1 MRFLPL
7 CGDAF
12 VAVRSLES
20 LPKSRKRRT
29 ERAADKGAKHID
41 ARNRCANSP
50 VRPTDANRER
60 EFERLYRESYGL
72 VYNYVRCRMADDAAT
87 EDVVSE
93 AFCKAARSF
102 SKFDPARAK
111 FSTWV
116 VKIAVNCMNDHYRR
130 VRPASCIDDVPE
142 GAIAQPDA
150 AAGVADRD
158 LVDRLLGALDATERE
173 LVLMK
178 YREGYRNV
186 DIAAEL
192 GMNAS
197 TVATKL
203 AGALAKMRA
212 AYET

>member
-1 MRFLPL
+1 MSSPARSA
-7 CGDAF
+7 DA
-12 VAVRSLES
+12 S
-20 LPKSRKRRT
+20 
-29 ERAADKGAKHID
+29 
-41 ARNRCANSP
+41 
-50 VRPTDANRER
+50 RER

-87 EDVVSE
+87 EDVVAE

-102 SKFDPARAK
+102 GSIDPARAK

-116 VKIAVNCMNDHYRR
+116 VKIAINCMNDHYRR
-130 VRPASCIDDVPE
+130 TRPVSSIDDVPE
-142 GAIAQPDA
+142 CVLAQPDA
-150 AAGVADRD
+150 AGGVADRD
-158 LVDRLLGALDATERE
+158 LVDRLLGALDAMERE

-186 DIAAEL
+186 EIAAEL

-203 AGALAKMRA
+203 ANALAKMRA